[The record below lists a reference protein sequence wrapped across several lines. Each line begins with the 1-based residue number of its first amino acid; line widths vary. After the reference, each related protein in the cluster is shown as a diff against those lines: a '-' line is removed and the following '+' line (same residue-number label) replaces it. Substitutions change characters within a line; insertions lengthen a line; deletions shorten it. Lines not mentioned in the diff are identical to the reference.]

1 MNTTALITTPAAA
14 PALQNTSSLPEL
26 GRRFISYVETDSACT
41 LRTYKSTIKRLFG
54 YLHRNG
60 ITNPTRDDMRAYRD
74 DLKATLKPAS
84 VNLYMTGCRLFF
96 QWLHQEGFYA
106 TDITEHLKGSKVEA
120 GHKKDYLTA
129 SQVKT
134 VLENVNGSDI
144 ASLRDRAMLRLMV
157 TTGLR
162 CIEVVRANVGDVRP
176 LGNSTVLYIQGKGR
190 SEKNDFVKLTE
201 HTETALRAYLATRGT
216 LTEEAPLFAATSNNH
231 SADGRLTTRTVSGIV
246 AKRLTDVNLKTSR
259 LSAHSLRHTC
269 ATISLLNLEDN
280 PHALQDVSA
289 LLRHKSIAVTQIY
302 LHNIERA
309 TSRAEAVVDEAIEN
323 A

>member
-1 MNTTALITTPAAA
+1 MNTDITTTTATATA
-14 PALQNTSSLPEL
+14 VQGTVSLTEL
-26 GRRFISYVETDSACT
+26 SQLFSGYVETDSACT
-41 LRTYKSTIKRLFG
+41 LRTYKATIKRLFEFI
-54 YLHRNG
+54 HRNG
-60 ITNPTRDDMRAYRD
+60 ITYPTRDDMRAYRD
-74 DLKATLKPAS
+74 ELKATLKPAS

-96 QWLHQEGFYA
+96 QWLHQEGFCD
-106 TDITEHLKGSKVEA
+106 TDITEHLKGSKIES

-129 SQVKT
+129 SQVKNM
-134 VLENVNGSDI
+134 LENVDGSDI
-144 ASLRDRAMLRLMV
+144 ASLRDKAMLRLMV

-162 CIEVVRANVGDVRP
+162 CVEVVRANVGDIRP
-176 LGNSTVLYIQGKGR
+176 LGNATVLYIQGKGR
-190 SEKNDFVKLTE
+190 TEKSEFVKLTGK
-201 HTETALRAYLATRGT
+201 TETVLRAYLAARGT
-216 LTEEAPLFAATSNNH
+216 LAEEAPLFASTSNH
-231 SADGRLTTRTVSGIV
+231 SSADGRLTTRTVSGIV

-269 ATISLLNLEDN
+269 ATISLLNSEDN

-309 TSRAEAVVDEAIEN
+309 TSHAEAVVDEAIEN